1 MKFME
6 LLERVMYKITSGR
19 FIMTCVVA
27 GVFAYMAV
35 TGLLEEDKTMEV
47 ILIVV
52 YAYFSM
58 NRKPSVNSSET
69 TTTTTLPPAK

>member
-6 LLERVMYKITSGR
+6 LLERLIFKITSGR
-19 FIMTCVVA
+19 FVFTCVVA
-27 GVFAYMAV
+27 GVFAYMAI
-35 TGLLEEDKTMEV
+35 TGLLKEDKTMEV

-69 TTTTTLPPAK
+69 NTTTTLPPVK